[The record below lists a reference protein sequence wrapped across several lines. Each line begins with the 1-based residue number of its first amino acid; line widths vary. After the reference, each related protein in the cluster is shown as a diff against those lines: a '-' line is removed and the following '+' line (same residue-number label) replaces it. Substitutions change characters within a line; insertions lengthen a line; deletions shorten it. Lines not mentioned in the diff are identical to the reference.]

1 MVNMTLKTQLR
12 DALTAAL
19 KAGDA
24 QRKMTLR
31 MALASIKNAE
41 VEARGELEEERVLG
55 LLQKEVKSRQE
66 TIEGAEQANR
76 PDLIEKA
83 ELEIGILSEFLPQ
96 PLTTDELRVLV
107 EEAIQES
114 GAASIDDIGRVMG
127 VLMPKIRGKADGKE
141 ANQIVRELL
150 KSEKQA

>member
-41 VEARGELEEERVLG
+41 VEARGELDEERVLG